1 MEAILAN
8 RSVSV
13 TELKRSFSEIINQA
27 DDGAIAV
34 LNHNK
39 PEAYL
44 LPARM
49 FERLMAHLED
59 LEDAKLVNERAN
71 GTFVEVLNTNRL
83 LSGAITDPLSDDS
96 AGNFRYFRFPAG
108 SFGCPAAN
116 GAFYVLGIADMET
129 SDGEHHLSP
138 GWSCPSRDFQ
148 EEMEYVVGKY
158 EQ

>member
-13 TELKRSFSEIINQA
+13 TELKRNFADIISHA

-59 LEDAKLVNERAN
+59 LEDAKLAQERAN
-71 GTFVEVLNTNRL
+71 GPFVEVNL
-83 LSGAITDPLSDDS
+83 
-96 AGNFRYFRFPAG
+96 
-108 SFGCPAAN
+108 
-116 GAFYVLGIADMET
+116 AD
-129 SDGEHHLSP
+129 L
-138 GWSCPSRDFQ
+138 
-148 EEMEYVVGKY
+148 
-158 EQ
+158 